1 MPLFWFLS
9 QYRDSDLCVFFKRGP
24 YTIICLKTIQPAR
37 TMFAAS
43 TQIFDASQKG
53 LSDLSL
59 ATASLVNIVVANLN
73 KNTMMLDA

>member
-1 MPLFWFLS
+1 MCHSTGSFHNT
-9 QYRDSDLCVFFKRGP
+9 DSDLRFFFKGP

-37 TMFAAS
+37 TMFAEC
-43 TQIFDASQKG
+43 TQILTASQKG

-59 ATASLVNIVVANLN
+59 AIASLVNIVVANLN